1 MASEIEKERKELLNT
16 LNNQGRALERQNPDA
31 AAKLTKGLRKPLE
44 EINQRRL
51 QK

>member
-1 MASEIEKERKELLNT
+1 MDSEIEKERKQLLNT

-31 AAKLTKGLRKPLE
+31 AAKLNEGLRKLLQ
-44 EINQRRL
+44 EINQRLL